1 MGAKI
6 TLTGTAKQV
15 EKGERSVLFHMV
27 TGPEA
32 QHPPRGL
39 RLFGQTHYQVECTLR
54 QWRRARL
61 DLQDE
66 SDLVIEGYLEPR
78 REDETGRLYVAVVA
92 TEMQSEL
99 LLCGQEL
106 ERLREALQQARQA
119 FQEAKEAGASRETL
133 EAKASAF
140 VQANQRVDLYLKK
153 HPELVRR

>member
-15 EKGERSVLFHMV
+15 EKGDRSVLFQIV

-39 RLFGQTHYQVECTLR
+39 KLFEQTHYQVECTLR

-61 DLQDE
+61 DLQDD

-78 REDETGRLYVAVVA
+78 REEETGRLYVAVVA

-99 LLCGQEL
+99 FLHAQEL
-106 ERLREALQQARQA
+106 EELQEALQQARQA
-119 FQEAKEAGASRETL
+119 FQDAKEGGASRETL
-133 EAKASAF
+133 EASASAF
-140 VQANQRVDLYLKK
+140 VQANQRVDLYLQR

>member
-15 EKGERSVLFHMV
+15 EKGERSVSFCIV
-27 TGPEA
+27 AGPET

-78 REDETGRLYVAVVA
+78 REGDTGRLYVAVVA

-99 LLCGQEL
+99 LLSAQEL
-106 ERLREALQQARQA
+106 ERLQEALQQARQA
-119 FQEAKEAGASRETL
+119 FQEAKETGARQEML
-133 EAKASAF
+133 EARASAF
-140 VQANQRVDLYLKK
+140 VQANECVDLYLQR

>member
-1 MGAKI
+1 MGARI
-6 TLTGTAKQV
+6 TLTGKAKQI
-15 EKGERSVLFHMV
+15 EKSERSVLFHII

-39 RLFGQTHYQVECTLR
+39 KLFEQTHYQVECTPR

-61 DLQDE
+61 DLQDD

-78 REDETGRLYVAVVA
+78 RDSETGRLYVAVVA

-99 LLCGQEL
+99 LLSAQEL
-106 ERLREALQQARQA
+106 ERLQEALHLARQA
-119 FQEAKEAGASRETL
+119 FQEAKGAGASRLTL
-133 EAKASAF
+133 EERASAF
-140 VQANQRVDLYLKK
+140 VQANERVDLYRQR